1 MNKQFARKGKPFR
14 SKRRNSG
21 KKQAKSLD
29 PNSLLVG
36 KKDQIKNE
44 FLPRQRFSEL
54 TLHPDLKANLAARGY
69 EWPTEIQESSLQALL
84 ECRDIVGV
92 ASTGTGKTAAFLI
105 PLIERLLSSD
115 KEFTSLIVVP
125 TRELALQV
133 ADEFN
138 HLTRDM
144 GFRAA
149 CFIGGTNVDKDIQ
162 KLRRFNHFLIGTP
175 GRLLDMT
182 DRGALKMKDVSV
194 LILDEFDRM
203 LDMGFVNDIQRIVDA
218 IGRRDQTMLFSATM
232 DKSQKNLVRSL
243 TNNPIEVK
251 ISSGTEASTNVD
263 QHLIYLKGEEDKY
276 EVLVGMI
283 GEDSFEKVIIF
294 AETKRM
300 VDKLSKKLNRSGVN
314 ASHIHGDKSQNY
326 RNRAIK
332 RFKNGG
338 SQVLVATDVAARGID
353 IADVSHVINYQM
365 PTSKDSYIHRIGR
378 TGRAGKSGIAYTF
391 VD

>member
-1 MNKQFARKGKPFR
+1 MNKQLTRKGRPFHN
-14 SKRRNSG
+14 KRRNSG
-21 KKQAKSLD
+21 KKQAKALD
-29 PNSLLVG
+29 PNSLLVRNSDQNI
-36 KKDQIKNE
+36 KKFEPKQRYSE
-44 FLPRQRFSEL
+44 FI
-54 TLHPDLKANLAARGY
+54 LHPHLKANLADRGY
-69 EWPTEIQESSLQALL
+69 EWPTEIQQSSLPALL
-84 ECRDIVGV
+84 EGRDIVGV

-105 PLIERLLSSD
+105 PLIERLLSTEED
-115 KEFTSLIVVP
+115 FTSLIVVP

-138 HLTRDM
+138 HLTKGM
-144 GFRAA
+144 GFTHS

-182 DRGALKMKDVSV
+182 DRGALRMKDVSV

-203 LDMGFVNDIQRIVDA
+203 LDMGFVQDITRIVDA
-218 IGRRDQTMLFSATM
+218 IGNRDQTMLFSATM
-232 DKSQKNLVRSL
+232 DSSQKNLVRNL
-243 TNNPIEVK
+243 TSNPLHIK
-251 ISSGTEASTNVD
+251 ISNGTEASTNVD
-263 QHLIYLKGEEDKY
+263 QHLIYLKGDDNKY
-276 EVLVGMI
+276 EVLVGMM
-283 GEDSFEKVIIF
+283 GEDSFQKVIIF

-314 ASHIHGDKSQNY
+314 VSHIHGDKSQNY
-326 RNRAIK
+326 RNRAIR
-332 RFKNGG
+332 RFKNGT

-378 TGRAGKSGIAYTF
+378 TGRAGKTGIAYTF